1 MALTFLTSSDQTVE
15 VVVTCDSTVE
25 ATDEQKTAYLTSGK
39 LEDLGSVGD
48 DATKFTLKALS
59 PSEREEAEVKAG
71 AYSRS
76 ELGRLLWVEAPI
88 DTKERARWHHNLTED
103 ERESMASY
111 EAYLSRVY
119 LEMIKASLKKIDGE
133 EASLEQVQAIR
144 PDSFRV
150 RAISEL
156 VAHIQ
161 RISLLGI
168 EGK

>member
-1 MALTFLTSSDQTVE
+1 MALTFLTSEDQTIDIVI
-15 VVVTCDSTVE
+15 TCDKALE
-25 ATDEQKTAYLTSGK
+25 ASDEQKKTYLSSGK
-39 LEDLGSVGD
+39 LEDLGSVEG
-48 DATKFTLKALS
+48 ATKFTIKALS
-59 PSEREEAEVKAG
+59 PSEREHAEVQAG

-76 ELGRLLWVEAPI
+76 ELGRLLWVEAPV
-88 DTKERARWHHNLTED
+88 DPSERARWHHALSDD
-103 ERESMASY
+103 EREAMASY

-119 LEMIKASLKKIDGE
+119 LEMIKASLVSIDDE

>member
-1 MALTFLTSSDQTVE
+1 MALTFLTSEDQTIDIVI
-15 VVVTCDSTVE
+15 TCDKALE
-25 ATDEQKTAYLTSGK
+25 ASDEQKKTYLSSGK
-39 LEDLGSVGD
+39 LEDLGSVEG
-48 DATKFTLKALS
+48 ATKFTIKAL
-59 PSEREEAEVKAG
+59 
-71 AYSRS
+71 SRS
-76 ELGRLLWVEAPI
+76 ELGRLLWVEAPV
-88 DTKERARWHHNLTED
+88 DPSERARWHHALSDD
-103 ERESMASY
+103 EREAMASY

-119 LEMIKASLKKIDGE
+119 LEMIKASLLSIDGE

>member
-1 MALTFLTSSDQTVE
+1 
-15 VVVTCDSTVE
+15 
-25 ATDEQKTAYLTSGK
+25 
-39 LEDLGSVGD
+39 
-48 DATKFTLKALS
+48 
-59 PSEREEAEVKAG
+59 
-71 AYSRS
+71 
-76 ELGRLLWVEAPI
+76 
-88 DTKERARWHHNLTED
+88 
-103 ERESMASY
+103 
-111 EAYLSRVY
+111 
-119 LEMIKASLKKIDGE
+119 MIKASLKKIDGE

>member
-1 MALTFLTSSDQTVE
+1 MALTFLTSEDQTIDIVI
-15 VVVTCDSTVE
+15 TCDKALE
-25 ATDEQKTAYLTSGK
+25 ASDEQKKTYLSSGK
-39 LEDLGSVGD
+39 LEDLGSVEG
-48 DATKFTLKALS
+48 ATKFTIKALS
-59 PSEREEAEVKAG
+59 PSEREHAEVQAG

-76 ELGRLLWVEAPI
+76 ELGRLLWVEAPV
-88 DTKERARWHHNLTED
+88 DSSERARWHHALTDD
-103 ERESMASY
+103 EREAMAGY

-119 LEMIKASLKKIDGE
+119 LEMIKASLLSIDGE

>member
-1 MALTFLTSSDQTVE
+1 MALTFLTSEDQTIDIVI
-15 VVVTCDSTVE
+15 TCDKTLE
-25 ATDEQKTAYLTSGK
+25 ASEDQKKNYLSSGN
-39 LEDLGSVGD
+39 LEDLGSVEG
-48 DATKFTLKALS
+48 ATKFTIKALS
-59 PSEREEAEVKAG
+59 PSEREQAEVQAG

-76 ELGRLLWVEAPI
+76 ELGRLLWIEAPTNTN
-88 DTKERARWHHNLTED
+88 DRARWHHALTND
-103 ERESMASY
+103 EREAMASY

-119 LEMIKASLKKIDGE
+119 LEMIRASLIKIDGE
-133 EASLEQVQAIR
+133 EASLEQVQNIR

>member
-1 MALTFLTSSDQTVE
+1 MALTFLTSEDQTIDIVI
-15 VVVTCDSTVE
+15 TCDKALE
-25 ATDEQKTAYLTSGK
+25 ASEDQKKNYLSSGN
-39 LEDLGSVGD
+39 LEDLGSVEG
-48 DATKFTLKALS
+48 ATKFTIKALS
-59 PSEREEAEVKAG
+59 PSERENAEVQAG

-76 ELGRLLWVEAPI
+76 ELGRMLWVEAP
-88 DTKERARWHHNLTED
+88 TNTNERARWHHALTND
-103 ERESMASY
+103 EREAMASY

-119 LEMIKASLKKIDGE
+119 LEMIRASLIKIDGE
-133 EASLEQVQAIR
+133 EASLEQVQSIR